1 MTDKERYED
10 ALRRFEASRAK
21 KRAIV
26 DRMEREMQEKYE
38 KETGLKCN
46 YVFSL

>member
-1 MTDKERYED
+1 MTERERYEEV
-10 ALRRFEASRAK
+10 LRRFEASRAR

-26 DRMEREMQEKYE
+26 AKMEREMKEEYE